1 MYESM
6 IHISLLHNSLYT
18 CMYVCLVVLVP
29 SSFFYLKKKVFFK
42 DCNKFAVCIIKYKL
56 LKVFTTLDQDNGGY
70 SKNLLGLQGSD

>member
-1 MYESM
+1 M

-18 CMYVCLVVLVP
+18 CMYVTMYVWLYLYLFL
-29 SSFFYLKKKVFFK
+29 FFNLKKKVFFK